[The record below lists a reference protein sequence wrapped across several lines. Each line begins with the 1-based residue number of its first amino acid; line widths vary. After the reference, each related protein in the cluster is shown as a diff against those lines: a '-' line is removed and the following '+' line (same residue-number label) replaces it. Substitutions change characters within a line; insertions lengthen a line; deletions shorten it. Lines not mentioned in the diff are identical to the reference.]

1 MRQEIAAFCA
11 HVTQETSGML
21 FNKLNLAS
29 TDLRDVSFVSSS

>member
-21 FNKLNLAS
+21 FNKLI
-29 TDLRDVSFVSSS
+29 